1 MTKLNTQTT
10 MEQQSSEGL
19 PFKNTQ
25 ARAKTPLLI
34 RSKSERIPTRDSKLG
49 KIFSGRHNSIRR
61 NDNKEIQT
69 SVIKARI
76 IKNLK

>member
-1 MTKLNTQTT
+1 MTGLNT
-10 MEQQSSEGL
+10 MEQQSSERL

-25 ARAKTPLLI
+25 TRAKTPLLI

-49 KIFSGRHNSIRR
+49 KIFNERHNSARR
-61 NDNKEIQT
+61 DDNKEIQT